1 MKDNSI
7 TNKTSIDGISA
18 VLHTLMLIPQHRA
31 ITVRE
36 LEQQLADLH
45 IYRTPRSIKRYLD
58 EIIVVLFNVECDMRT
73 IPHTY
78 RKKSEQLLKLG
89 TKEALVF
96 CLVDKYLRPTMP
108 IKINHTYQTL
118 VNDSI
123 SLLSKGLKPSKEQL
137 YLNKIHI
144 DAFTFHPL
152 INKNIPLLETIHSAL
167 FDQCLI
173 TISSQALL
181 LHRLKIEPLGLLIK
195 HNSFVLIYRQHQ
207 TLTIHT
213 IELGLID
220 SAILSTFQFNYPSD
234 FILKDFVTETSNET
248 KQFYLTE

>member
-1 MKDNSI
+1 M

-58 EIIVVLFNVECDMRT
+58 EIIVILFNVECDMRT

-89 TKEALVF
+89 TKEAFVF
-96 CLVDKYLRPTMP
+96 CLIDKYLRPTIP
-108 IKINHTYQTL
+108 IKISHTYKTL
-118 VNDSI
+118 VSNSI
-123 SLLSKGLKPSKEQL
+123 LLLNKGLKPSKERL
-137 YLNKIHI
+137 YLDKVHMEVI
-144 DAFTFHPL
+144 TPYPM
-152 INKNIPLLETIHSAL
+152 INKYLQSLETIHSAL

-173 TISSQALL
+173 SISSQTLL
-181 LHRLKIEPLGLLIK
+181 LRHIKIEPLGLLIK
-195 HNSFVLIYRQHQ
+195 HDSFVLIYRQHQ
-207 TLTIHT
+207 KLTVHT
-213 IELGLID
+213 IALELID
-220 SAILSTFQFNYPSD
+220 SAILSTFQFTYPSD
-234 FILKDFVTETSNET
+234 FILKDFVTEMTNEP

>member
-89 TKEALVF
+89 IKEAFVF
-96 CLVDKYLRPTMP
+96 CLIDKYLRPTMP
-108 IKINHTYQTL
+108 IKISHTYQTL
-118 VNDSI
+118 VSNSI
-123 SLLSKGLKPSKEQL
+123 LLLNNAGGASKEQR
-137 YLNKIHI
+137 YLDKVHI
-144 DAFTFHPL
+144 DTFASYPL
-152 INKNIPLLETIHSAL
+152 IHKSLPLLETIHSAL

-173 TISSQALL
+173 SISSQTLL

-207 TLTIHT
+207 TLAIHT
-213 IELGLID
+213 VDLGLID
-220 SAILSTFQFNYPSD
+220 SAILSTFQFTYPSD
-234 FILKDFVTETSNET
+234 FILKDFVTETTNEP